1 MNGLWL
7 KALTCL
13 TLTDFPVMSADSLSE
28 KLEAQ
33 RFAPCQSVERERH
46 GFIPAFEQESLA
58 RNVNGVFWVQIMSEV
73 KPVPGSAVKR
83 LLRERVA
90 ELEQKE
96 SRRVG
101 RKEQKE
107 LKEQIVDELVQ
118 KAVPVQ
124 STLTIMLDP
133 ATNLMVVGSTSTKK
147 VDLALKLLLKCIDG
161 FNPAYMRFEKSA
173 QNQMTELLMD
183 EETSIFTTDSSL
195 VLKGLT
201 APAATVRFT
210 KHSLAG
216 PEVITHLH
224 AGLRP
229 VSLELGWRERL
240 SFVLTDKLEIKS
252 LNFLELATKEVDEAP
267 PEDPA
272 LLIDAM
278 LMVQTGEVRA
288 MLTDLSDWLG
298 GPATAGEAQPAA
310 V

>member
-13 TLTDFPVMSADSLSE
+13 TLTDFPTLSADSLAE
-28 KLEAQ
+28 KLEAE
-33 RFAPCQSVERERH
+33 RFVPCQSIERERH
-46 GFIPAFEQESLA
+46 GFTPAFEQESLA

-90 ELEQKE
+90 ELELKE
-96 SRRVG
+96 ARRVG
-101 RKEQKE
+101 KKEQKE

-124 STLTIMLDP
+124 STLTVMLDP

-147 VDLALKLLLKCIDG
+147 VDLALKLLLKCVDG
-161 FNPAYMRFEKSA
+161 FNPAYMRFEKSV
-173 QNQMTELLMD
+173 QGQMTELLMD
-183 EETSIFTTDSSL
+183 EDSSIFATDSSL
-195 VLKGLT
+195 VLKGLGT
-201 APAATVRFT
+201 PAPTVRFA

-216 PEVITHLH
+216 PEVITHLN
-224 AGLRP
+224 AGMRP
-229 VSLELGWRERL
+229 ISLELGWRDRL
-240 SFVLTDKLEIKS
+240 SFVLTEKLEIKG
-252 LNFLELATKEVDEAP
+252 LNYLELVTSELESAP

-272 LLIDAM
+272 ELIDAM

-288 MLTDLSDWLG
+288 MLTDLSEWLG
-298 GPATAGEAQPAA
+298 GPEKAGDAQPAA